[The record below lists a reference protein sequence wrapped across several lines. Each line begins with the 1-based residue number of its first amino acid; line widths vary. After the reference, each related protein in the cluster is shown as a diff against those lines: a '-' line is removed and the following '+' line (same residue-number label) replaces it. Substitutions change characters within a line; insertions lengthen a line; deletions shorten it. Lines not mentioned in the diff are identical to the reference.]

1 MKTVIVFA
9 LLAVASTGAMAQATP
24 PSDDSPTEDGP
35 PLRWGLGVGAIAKN
49 SPYAGEGMR
58 VQPIPLISYEGDHF
72 FFRGITAG
80 WQFVGNETFE
90 LATIVQARF
99 DGFEISELSRPK
111 LAANGLD
118 SRLLDD
124 RKDSL
129 DAGISAKWSGSAGEL
144 ELELLA
150 DVTSTS
156 GGQEFSLQY
165 GYPLD
170 LGQTLITPNIGVT
183 YLSKDMANYYYG
195 TLDREV
201 ARGVINYKPDAVTVP
216 HVGVDFMRFFG
227 NNWTF
232 FAFLQYSALPNKI
245 TDSPLLERD
254 TKGTAEI
261 VIGVQRAF

>member
-1 MKTVIVFA
+1 MSESQRTIEGVTVIETA
-9 LLAVASTGAMAQATP
+9 PEGA
-24 PSDDSPTEDGP
+24 
-35 PLRWGLGVGAIAKN
+35 
-49 SPYAGEGMR
+49 
-58 VQPIPLISYEGDHF
+58 
-72 FFRGITAG
+72 TAG
-80 WQFVGNETFE
+80 WQFIGNETFE

-99 DGFEISELSRPK
+99 DGFEIKELSRSK

-124 RKDSL
+124 RDDSV
-129 DAGISAKWSGSAGEL
+129 DAGISGKWSGSAGEM

-150 DVTSTS
+150 DVTGKSK
-156 GGQEFSLQY
+156 GQEFSLQY

-170 LGQTLITPNIGVT
+170 LGRTLITPNIGVT

-195 TLDREV
+195 TLDSEV
-201 ARGVINYKPDAVTVP
+201 ARGVIDYKPDAVSIP
-216 HVGVDFMRFFG
+216 YVGVNLMRFFG

-232 FAFLQYSALPNKI
+232 LAFLEYSMLPTKI

-254 TKGTAEI
+254 TKGTAAI